1 MRIKEFLKEKLIILL
16 KKTKVKK
23 NNIINED
30 KATFDQQ
37 HWTPKSNSTKSKIGF
52 LKLTVKP
59 IIFIT
64 STNVNSEQKI
74 KLKTL

>member
-37 HWTPKSNSTKSKIGF
+37 HWTPKSNSTNSKMGF

>member
-1 MRIKEFLKEKLIILL
+1 MRIKEFLKEKLIISL

-37 HWTPKSNSTKSKIGF
+37 HWTPKSNSTKSKMGF